1 MQATPY
7 RPPAH
12 DGLSILYL
20 SEQLVIVDKPSG
32 LLSVPGRGAG
42 KEDCLSRRVQAEYP
56 DALIVHRL
64 DMGTS
69 GIVVMAR
76 GAESQ
81 RQLSV
86 MFQERRVRKRYQA
99 LVDGAWS
106 ADETGE
112 IDLPIIVDWPNRPR
126 QIIDH
131 TNGRP
136 SLTRYRVIDIGSA
149 RAISRIELDPVTG
162 RSHQL
167 RVHMEATGHPIIGDD
182 FYGTPASCA
191 KADRLMLHACE
202 IEFSEPVTGKP
213 LRIECPPPF

>member
-76 GAESQ
+76 GANAQ
-81 RQLSV
+81 RELSV

-99 LVDGAWS
+99 LVDGKWS
-106 ADETGE
+106 ADESGA

-136 SLTRYRVIDIGSA
+136 SLTHYRVIDVD
-149 RAISRIELDPVTG
+149 RTREVSRIELDPVTG

-167 RVHMEATGHPIIGDD
+167 RVHMEAAGHPIIGDD

-202 IEFSEPVTGKP
+202 IEFSEPVTGKL
-213 LRIECPPPF
+213 LRIDCPPPF